1 MFTPSPKSQGQDKGK
16 VRKKWRPFRATDFES
31 LMYPCFIFCTIF
43 GLFPY
48 KNNGS
53 TLELSKVG
61 YIVSTIVVAVAGIW
75 GLTVLFEVNIDGKIK
90 FSGVPGALQ
99 CNCYYILGGVIA
111 VITYVMT
118 KKRILLL
125 QSMLE
130 ISSKLPPEL
139 YRKMSKMV
147 HAKDIIGFLFV
158 LIQLYNCIH
167 SANYGDFFLKTMSF
181 YLTMLVF
188 QMDMLYMDCVYV
200 LKACFTQL
208 NDNLLSLRELVVS
221 DEPHL
226 LRRIYHEQRN
236 PYLLMEL
243 KALKKRHLMISDTVH
258 LLNTVFSMQILT
270 TIVMT
275 FAEITFGLY
284 FYIVAWQG
292 DKGDVGDLE
301 KQIWFEYYITS
312 VTYYSIKIVL
322 IVWACDTGK
331 DQAMQIGTTVHD
343 VLISTSDKQIKDEL
357 QLFSL
362 QILHRENSFTAKGLT
377 VDATLLTAAIISA
390 INNISCLLRFLLF
403 NSDLPASAVVAT
415 ATSSKLSFH
424 SMRRHVGC
432 SRIVIYCRQG

>member
-31 LMYPCFIFCTIF
+31 LLYPCFIFCTIF

-61 YIVSTIVVAVAGIW
+61 YIVSSIIVAAAGIW
-75 GLTVLFEVNIDGKIK
+75 GLMVLFEVNIAGDIK

-111 VITYVMT
+111 VITYIMT

-130 ISSKLPPEL
+130 VSSKLPPEL

-158 LIQLYNCIH
+158 LIQLYNCID
-167 SANYGDFFLKTMSF
+167 SKTYGDFFLKTMSF

-243 KALKKRHLMISDTVH
+243 KALKKRHLMVSDTVH

-284 FYIVAWQG
+284 FYIVTWQG
-292 DKGDVGDLE
+292 QKEVVDLD
-301 KQIWFEYYITS
+301 KQIWFKYYITS
-312 VTYYSIKIVL
+312 VTYYSLKIVL
-322 IVWACDTGK
+322 IVWACDTGR

-377 VDATLLTAAIISA
+377 VDATLLTAIVGSITTYLL
-390 INNISCLLRFLLF
+390 ILIQFLRFTGISGGSSSDVLETEFSF
-403 NSDLPASAVVAT
+403 NAEACGV
-415 ATSSKLSFH
+415 
-424 SMRRHVGC
+424 
-432 SRIVIYCRQG
+432 

>member
-1 MFTPSPKSQGQDKGK
+1 MFTPSPKLQGQDKGK

-31 LMYPCFIFCTIF
+31 LMYPCFIFCTIL

-48 KNNGS
+48 KNDGL
-53 TLELSKVG
+53 TFELSKSG
-61 YIVSTIVVAVAGIW
+61 HIVTTVVIITAGIW
-75 GLTVLFEVNIDGKIK
+75 GSTVLFEVNIMGDIR
-90 FSGVPGALQ
+90 FDGVPGALQ

-118 KKRILLL
+118 KKRSLLL
-125 QSMLE
+125 QSMQE
-130 ISSKLPPEL
+130 VSSKLPPEL
-139 YRKMSKMV
+139 YRKMSKLV
-147 HAKDIIGFLFV
+147 HAKDIIGFLFI
-158 LIQLYNCIH
+158 LMQMYNCIIPF
-167 SANYGDFFLKTMSF
+167 NYGDFFLKMMSL

-188 QMDMLYMDCVYV
+188 QTDMLYMDCVYV

-243 KALKKRHLMISDTVH
+243 KALKKRHLMVSDTVH
-258 LLNTVFSMQILT
+258 LLNTVCSMQVLT

-292 DKGDVGDLE
+292 ARNIINLE
-301 KQIWFEYYITS
+301 KQIWFAYYITS
-312 VTYYSIKIVL
+312 VTYYSIKIVF

-331 DQAMQIGTTVHD
+331 DQALQIGTTVHD
-343 VLISTSDKQIKDEL
+343 ILISTSDKQIKDEV
-357 QLFSL
+357 
-362 QILHRENSFTAKGLT
+362 AK
-377 VDATLLTAAIISA
+377 
-390 INNISCLLRFLLF
+390 
-403 NSDLPASAVVAT
+403 
-415 ATSSKLSFH
+415 KYH
-424 SMRRHVGC
+424 
-432 SRIVIYCRQG
+432 

>member
-16 VRKKWRPFRATDFES
+16 VRKKWRLFHATDFES
-31 LMYPCFIFCTIF
+31 LLYPCIIFCTIF

-48 KNNGS
+48 KNIGS
-53 TLELSKVG
+53 TMELSKVG
-61 YIVSTIVVAVAGIW
+61 HIVSTIVLVVAGVW
-75 GLTVLFEVNIDGKIK
+75 GLTILFEVNIAGHIK
-90 FSGVPGALQ
+90 FDGVPGALQ

-118 KKRILLL
+118 KKRILLF

-130 ISSKLPPEL
+130 VSSKLPPEL
-139 YRKMSKMV
+139 YEKMSKMV
-147 HAKDIIGFLFV
+147 HAKDIIGFLFI
-158 LIQLYNCIH
+158 LIQVYNCIF

-181 YLTMLVF
+181 YFTMLVF

-200 LKACFTQL
+200 LKACLTQL

-243 KALKKRHLMISDTVH
+243 KALKKRHLLLSDTVH
-258 LLNTVFSMQILT
+258 LLNTVFSMQVLT

-292 DKGDVGDLE
+292 ERGDVVNLE
-301 KQIWFEYYITS
+301 KQIWFKYYITS
-312 VTYYSIKIVL
+312 VTYYSVKIVL

-343 VLISTSDKQIKDEL
+343 VLISTSDKQVKDEL

-362 QILHRENSFTAKGLT
+362 QILHRENAFTAKGLT
-377 VDATLLTAAIISA
+377 VDATLLTAIVGSITTY
-390 INNISCLLRFLLF
+390 LLILIQFLVTTQTCKEKLQE
-403 NSDLPASAVVAT
+403 T
-415 ATSSKLSFH
+415 A
-424 SMRRHVGC
+424 
-432 SRIVIYCRQG
+432 